1 MIYQSSTK
9 LWGTDATEA
18 HHVRRPSRLPGG
30 FFVSKDASRGPNTS
44 PTSAV
49 SSISS
54 SPSSWASCSC
64 SCPAGK
70 RCGGRGCLPPPRCSG
85 TPRDRALHAHVPLFN
100 HTYNAISGSSHTDV
114 LFVLLVF
121 GVVFVVSV
129 IVLIVLCRLG
139 MISVRLGDKQESH
152 CDSPEKGPG
161 SPAWS

>member
-9 LWGTDATEA
+9 LWGTDATVA

-30 FFVSKDASRGPNTS
+30 FNVSKDASRGPNTS

-70 RCGGRGCLPPPRCSG
+70 RCGGRGCLPPPLA
-85 TPRDRALHAHVPLFN
+85 RALLVIVLFMLMCLSLQTT
-100 HTYNAISGSSHTDV
+100 HNAISSSSHTDV
-114 LFVLLVF
+114 LFVLL
-121 GVVFVVSV
+121 VVSV

-139 MISVRLGDKQESH
+139 MISVRLGEKQESH